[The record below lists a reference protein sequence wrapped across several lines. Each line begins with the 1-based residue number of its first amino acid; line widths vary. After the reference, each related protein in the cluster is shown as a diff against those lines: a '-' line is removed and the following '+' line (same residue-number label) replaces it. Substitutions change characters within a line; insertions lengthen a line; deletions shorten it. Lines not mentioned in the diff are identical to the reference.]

1 MSRSAFATDARGL
14 RVLQDPSDNLD
25 YTIDWTD
32 WLGGDTIVTSSWV
45 VTAGLTEGANANTT
59 TSATVWLTGGTAGT
73 SYVATNTIIT
83 AAARTANRSFNIDV
97 VDR

>member
-25 YTIDWTD
+25 YTFDWTD
-32 WLGGDTIVTSSWV
+32 WLAGDTIVTSSWV
-45 VTAGLTEGANANTT
+45 VTAGLTEGANVNTT
-59 TSATVWLTGGTAGT
+59 TSATVWLSGGTAGT

>member
-25 YTIDWTD
+25 YTFDWTD
-32 WLGGDTIVTSSWV
+32 WLGGDTIVASSWV
-45 VTAGLTEGANANTT
+45 VTAGLNEGANANTT
-59 TSATVWLTGGTAGT
+59 TSATVWLSGGTAGT